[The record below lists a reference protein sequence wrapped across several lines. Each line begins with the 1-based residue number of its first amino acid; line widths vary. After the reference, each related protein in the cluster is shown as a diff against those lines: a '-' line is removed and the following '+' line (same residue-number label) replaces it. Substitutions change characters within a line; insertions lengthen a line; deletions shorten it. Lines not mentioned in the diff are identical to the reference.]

1 MYILLMYAPIMF
13 VMYLSNLSNSI
24 WLWTV
29 LVEPTHNNCER
40 KNGVTAHYVL
50 KF

>member
-24 WLWTV
+24 WLWTN
-29 LVEPTHNNCER
+29 TQ
-40 KNGVTAHYVL
+40 
-50 KF
+50 